1 MLLDALTYIINAD
14 NKKLND
20 EVAKSEKR
28 VDEFTDSMT
37 EAEKQADE
45 LEKKIR
51 AGFKTIGVSI
61 LAAVSVSKLLSSAL
75 DYAEEASNLQTVAD
89 TLGIAIEDV
98 DALGRSVERLGGTSQ
113 GAQDA
118 LRGLGQYVGQAL
130 RDGSSGAAK
139 SFSEMGIRLRDAQ
152 GQARSTIDVMRDLAE
167 VISGMERPRAIEVL
181 QEAGISDQKTIELML
196 RGRQEMENLL
206 RVQKESGVITKEQAE
221 QARKFT
227 EAMARYRQATRNS
240 ADSISRMFLPA
251 LTSLLNRFTS
261 IVEWMNEHK
270 TFVQGFFIAI
280 GTVLTAMYLP
290 AVIKAAV
297 ATWALIAPY
306 AAVVAV
312 IAAVSAGFA
321 LLYDDIMHFLEGHDS
336 LIGRIS
342 EDYPAVGEIVK
353 YFANNVRAIFRLLTG
368 DFEGAKEAF
377 SESAQAISN
386 VFGIVKDSVVE
397 SFNQLLSTLL
407 GGPEAAERVKD
418 GMVSAFNV
426 LDSVVRGIFNGL
438 KAFIDGI
445 WKWISGI
452 YDKSVGMVGKISGW
466 LGFGDDTPDAPYG
479 SAVPSVPPS
488 LMEANR
494 QLSQI
499 DSNPLNPLT
508 SQSITN
514 SSNARSETNIQVGE
528 VNIQTQATDASGI
541 AGDIKNEL
549 RNQLADAQ
557 NEAASGVDR

>member
-1 MLLDALTYIINAD
+1 
-14 NKKLND
+14 
-20 EVAKSEKR
+20 
-28 VDEFTDSMT
+28 
-37 EAEKQADE
+37 
-45 LEKKIR
+45 
-51 AGFKTIGVSI
+51 
-61 LAAVSVSKLLSSAL
+61 
-75 DYAEEASNLQTVAD
+75 
-89 TLGIAIEDV
+89 
-98 DALGRSVERLGGTSQ
+98 
-113 GAQDA
+113 
-118 LRGLGQYVGQAL
+118 
-130 RDGSSGAAK
+130 
-139 SFSEMGIRLRDAQ
+139 MG
-152 GQARSTIDVMRDLAE
+152 DLAE
-167 VISGMERPRAIEVL
+167 VISGMERPQAIAVL
-181 QEAGISDQKTIELML
+181 QQAGISDQKTIELML

-221 QARKFT
+221 QARRFT
-227 EAMARYRQATRNS
+227 EAMFRYRQATRNS

-251 LTSLLNRFTS
+251 LTSLLTRFTS

-290 AVIKAAV
+290 AVVKAAL

-306 AAVVAV
+306 VAVVAV

-452 YDKSVGMVGKISGW
+452 YDNSVGMVS
-466 LGFGDDTPDAPYG
+466 
-479 SAVPSVPPS
+479 
-488 LMEANR
+488 
-494 QLSQI
+494 
-499 DSNPLNPLT
+499 
-508 SQSITN
+508 
-514 SSNARSETNIQVGE
+514 
-528 VNIQTQATDASGI
+528 
-541 AGDIKNEL
+541 
-549 RNQLADAQ
+549 
-557 NEAASGVDR
+557 

>member
-28 VDEFTDSMT
+28 VDGFTDSMT
-37 EAEKQADE
+37 KAEKQADE

-51 AGFKTIGVSI
+51 AGFKTIGVAI
-61 LAAVSVSKLLSSAL
+61 LATVSVSKLLSSAL

-89 TLGIAIEDV
+89 TLGVAIEDV

-130 RDGSSGAAK
+130 RDGASGAAK
-139 SFSEMGIRLRDAQ
+139 SFSEMGIRLRDAE
-152 GQARSTIDVMRDLAE
+152 GQARSTIDVMGDLAE
-167 VISGMERPRAIEVL
+167 AISGMERPQAIAVL

-221 QARKFT
+221 QARAFT
-227 EAMARYRQATRNS
+227 ESMARYRQATRNS

-251 LTSLLNRFTS
+251 LTSLLTRFTS

-290 AVIKAAV
+290 AVVRAAL

-353 YFANNVRAIFRLLTG
+353 YFANNVRAIFKLLTG

-397 SFNQLLSTLL
+397 NFNQLLSTLL
-407 GGPEAAERVKD
+407 GGPEAAEKVKD

-438 KAFIDGI
+438 KSFIDGI

-452 YDKSVGMVGKISGW
+452 YDKSVGMVGNISNW

-494 QLSQI
+494 QLDQVNN
-499 DSNPLNPLT
+499 NPLNPVT
-508 SQSITN
+508 SSSISN
-514 SSNARSETNIQVGE
+514 SSSQRNETNVQVGE
-528 VNIQTQATDASGI
+528 VNIQTQATDSSGI

-549 RNQLADAQ
+549 RNQLADTQ

>member
-51 AGFKTIGVSI
+51 MGFKTIGVAI
-61 LAAVSVSKLLSSAL
+61 LATVSVSKLLSSAL

-89 TLGIAIEDV
+89 NLGVAIEDV

-130 RDGSSGAAK
+130 RDGASGAAK

-152 GQARSTIDVMRDLAE
+152 GQARSTIDVMGDLAE
-167 VISGMERPRAIEVL
+167 AISGMERPQAIAVL
-181 QEAGISDQKTIELML
+181 QQAGISDQKTIELML

-221 QARKFT
+221 QARAFT
-227 EAMARYRQATRNS
+227 ESMARYRQATRNS

-251 LTSLLNRFTS
+251 LTSLLTRFTS

-290 AVIKAAV
+290 AVVKAAL

-306 AAVVAV
+306 VAVGAV
-312 IAAVSAGFA
+312 IAGVAAGFA

-353 YFANNVRAIFRLLTG
+353 YFANNVRAIFKLLTG

-452 YDKSVGMVGKISGW
+452 YDKSVGMVGKVSSW

-494 QLSQI
+494 QLGQV
-499 DSNPLNPLT
+499 DGNPLNPLT

-514 SSNARSETNIQVGE
+514 SSNARSETNVQVGE

-541 AGDIKNEL
+541 AGDIRNEL
-549 RNQLADAQ
+549 RNQLADTQ
-557 NEAASGVDR
+557 NEAASGADR